1 MDYRAYPIL
10 YVDDEATNLQGMRYL
25 LEDQFT
31 LLTESDP
38 DEALKT
44 LAAQDVAVLLADQ
57 RMPRMT
63 GVALCTKAREIKP
76 EAVRILITAYADLHV
91 AIDAVNLGQVRRYLP
106 KPHSEEELVDA
117 LRTAIDFFHL
127 QRSVRDM
134 EMRIL
139 RSGTQVTAQAVRSD
153 LADELSALQES
164 LAASIEHVGDLLGA
178 GLQAEDL
185 RSRSVQ
191 LIRAARQ
198 TNQATAAVSD
208 RLVALVKRLREGS
221 GIKSA
226 ASARCDAVR
235 AVDAMVRIMRSDI
248 ERHGTLEVQV
258 RGAPSVPMEASA
270 LGHVV
275 MQLLNNATQARG
287 EGPREK
293 HHIVVA
299 IDSIDGEAVL
309 SINDNGCGIAPEVRE
324 RLFDPRF
331 TTKADSRG
339 LGLAIVRELVSGA
352 NGRIEVFSEV
362 GIGTTFT
369 VRLPLA
375 KP

>member
-31 LLTESDP
+31 LLTSADP
-38 DEALKT
+38 DEALR
-44 LAAQDVAVLLADQ
+44 LLADQ
-57 RMPRMT
+57 DIAVLLTDQRMPALT
-63 GVALCTKAREIKP
+63 GVELCAKAREIKP
-76 EAVRILITAYADLHV
+76 DTVRILITAYADLHV

-134 EMRIL
+134 EVRIL
-139 RSGTQVTAQAVRSD
+139 RSGTQVTAHAIRSD
-153 LADELSALQES
+153 LADELAVLQRT
-164 LAASIEHVGDLLGA
+164 LASTVEHVGDLLAA
-178 GLQAEDL
+178 GLKGEL
-185 RSRSVQ
+185 GPSHSSE

-198 TNQATAAVSD
+198 TNQTTATVSD
-208 RLVALVKRLREGS
+208 KLMALVKRLREGA

-235 AVDAMVRIMRSDI
+235 AIDAMVRIMRADL

-258 RGAPSVPMEASA
+258 RGTPTVPMEASA

-275 MQLLNNATQARG
+275 MQLLTNAAQAR
-287 EGPREK
+287 EDRPREK

-299 IDSIDGEAVL
+299 VEATSHEAIISV
-309 SINDNGCGIAPEVRE
+309 NDNGCGIPPDVRE
-324 RLFDPRF
+324 RLFDPQF
-331 TTKADSRG
+331 TTRGESKG
-339 LGLAIVRELVSGA
+339 LGLAIVRELVLGA
-352 NGRIEVFSEV
+352 NGRIEVFSQV
-362 GIGTTFT
+362 GMGSTFT
-369 VRLPLA
+369 VRLPLP
-375 KP
+375 K